1 MTSSQKSVFAAV
13 APFALIAV
21 TLVSGLAWA
30 TVSTY
35 QLAKKNVSDEHR
47 ARLDVALRR
56 IESRLLGVL
65 NSEAA
70 RPYTDY
76 AHRYEAQPDVV
87 RFDRRTLDPD
97 RTTVGLPSP
106 LARSDPPYHW
116 MDLHFQIDTSGNIS
130 SPQIPDLSLAWPVD
144 RTGMSEDAKHH
155 SRSTWEWLE
164 RALPAAD
171 IAGQVAASFARCEPR
186 HVAGSDDGEVS
197 SVRPTGEIAAQGAA
211 GDEVARSLDQRGA
224 LLDEQRGFL
233 PPEECVEP
241 VSARASAPGDGGRNF
256 SIFSNDSNQSDD
268 PVNIS
273 LGPFAPPFW
282 IAGARSDNPKLLFV
296 REVYADAQVFYQGF
310 VGDWERLKPELT
322 AEVLSLFPEADIE
335 PVPNDAM
342 IEASLNRV
350 RLRQV
355 PAVLVVPGL
364 PGGVAAVAW
373 QSIRSQV
380 LLFWT
385 AAIAILVVAGW
396 SVWTL
401 VALAGRRMQFAYAV
415 THELRTPLTTFRLY
429 SDMLSAGLVPQSAI
443 QEYLDTLNRES
454 IRLATL
460 VESVLEYARLE
471 NQKVKLHLS
480 NTDGPALLVAVGE
493 TLEVRCREN
502 GVESKLLN
510 HVANGMPL
518 RTDLNLVNQIAGVLV
533 NNAVRHARGAKSA
546 LVLVELSADGGKIH
560 LDVVDSG
567 SGIAAAD
574 ARHIFKPFRRGSDA
588 DTSARGGVGLGLA
601 LAQNWA
607 QLLGG
612 RLELA
617 SRHHPTL
624 NGAHFRLTIPTEPP
638 GEV

>member
-1 MTSSQKSVFAAV
+1 MTSSKKSMVTAI
-13 APFALIAV
+13 APFGLIAV

-30 TVSTY
+30 TASTY
-35 QLAKKNVSDEHR
+35 QLAKKNVSDEYR

-56 IESRLLGVL
+56 IESRVLGVL

-106 LARSDPPYHW
+106 LAQTDPPYHW
-116 MDLHFQIDTSGNIS
+116 MDLHFQIDTTGAVS

-144 RTGMSEDAKHH
+144 RSGMSEETKR
-155 SRSTWEWLE
+155 RSQETWEWLE
-164 RALPAAD
+164 KALLKSD
-171 IAGQVAASFARCEPR
+171 IAGEVAASFARCQTAE
-186 HVAGSDDGEVS
+186 GSSIASIEGE
-197 SVRPTGEIAAQGAA
+197 AQQAI
-211 GDEVARSLDQRGA
+211 GDEVARSRGKRGD
-224 LLDEQRGFL
+224 LLDEQRGYL
-233 PPEECVEP
+233 PPEECFQSTGV
-241 VSARASAPGDGGRNF
+241 RTNAPGDGGRNF
-256 SIFSNDSNQSDD
+256 SIFNSVRGENDG

-282 IAGARSDNPKLLFV
+282 IAGTRPENPKLLFV

-310 VGDWERLKPELT
+310 VGDWEHLKPQLI
-322 AEVLSLFPEADIE
+322 AEVSGLFPEADIV
-335 PVPNDAM
+335 PVANDALV
-342 IEASLNRV
+342 EPSLTRV

-355 PAVLVVPGL
+355 PAVLKVAGL
-364 PGGVAAVAW
+364 PGGLAATAWRTIQSQVYMSWAAAAAVLVAAAW
-373 QSIRSQV
+373 
-380 LLFWT
+380 
-385 AAIAILVVAGW
+385 G
-396 SVWTL
+396 VWTL
-401 VALAGRRMQFAYAV
+401 VALADRRMQFAYAV

-429 SDMLSAGLVPQSAI
+429 SDMLSAGLVPESSKA
-443 QEYLDTLNRES
+443 EYLDTLNTES

-471 NQKVKLHLS
+471 NQKVKLHLER
-480 NTDGPALLVAVGE
+480 TDGPSLLKSVGE
-493 TLEVRCREN
+493 MLELRCREN
-502 GVESKLLN
+502 CVEPKLLN
-510 HVANGMPL
+510 HVANGTL
-518 RTDLNLVNQIAGVLV
+518 IRTDINLVNQIAGVLV
-533 NNAVRHARGAKSA
+533 NNAVRHARGNESA
-546 LVLVELSADGGKIH
+546 LVLVELAVDGGRIH
-560 LDVVDSG
+560 LDVADSG
-567 SGIAAAD
+567 PGIAAAD

-601 LAQNWA
+601 LAKNWA
-607 QLLGG
+607 NLLGG

-624 NGAHFRLTIPTEPP
+624 DGAHFRLTIPTEPP